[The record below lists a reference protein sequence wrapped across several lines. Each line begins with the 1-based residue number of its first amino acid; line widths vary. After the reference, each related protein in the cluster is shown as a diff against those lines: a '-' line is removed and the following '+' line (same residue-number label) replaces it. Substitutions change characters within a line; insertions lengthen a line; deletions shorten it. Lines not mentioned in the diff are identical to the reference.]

1 MMWNLLP
8 TTLRSGPLRSP
19 IYTVIDGILRFFFK
33 WIKQIIVVKNLWG
46 YSENAVRTH
55 LWVAIIAYLII
66 AKIKAD
72 YKSPFSITEV
82 ATLIRISALDALHF
96 IQ

>member
-1 MMWNLLP
+1 MQK
-8 TTLRSGPLRSP
+8 
-19 IYTVIDGILRFFFK
+19 IYPAITSCSICYL
-33 WIKQIIVVKNLWG
+33 
-46 YSENAVRTH
+46 VR

-72 YKSPFSITEV
+72 YKGPYSITEV

>member
-1 MMWNLLP
+1 MVFQIFH
-8 TTLRSGPLRSP
+8 RSSLAR
-19 IYTVIDGILRFFFK
+19 
-33 WIKQIIVVKNLWG
+33 WICQTSLYKLAEHIIVNTIETNPVKRAVQ

-72 YKSPFSITEV
+72 YKSPVSITEV